1 MQPRALPLSLSKL
14 IQVAVISSTLQ
25 ITSAELDRWHSIIY
39 CNLKSTWQ
47 RPWLKSESLLHLL
60 WWTSIASCKL
70 ASRKSN
76 NNCHLCT
83 KVSIMSPFC
92 LYSNWWKGKSQD
104 YRVCFSVFENYHQV
118 HFQSF
123 TLFVYWKRKN
133 ASFIWHCYWKFV
145 LRITKQNFW
154 GPKVWKVFRGECL
167 ILHTLQSSIVHL
179 DLKIPH

>member
-1 MQPRALPLSLSKL
+1 MAHC
-14 IQVAVISSTLQ
+14 A
-25 ITSAELDRWHSIIY
+25 D
-39 CNLKSTWQ
+39 LKSTWQ

-60 WWTSIASCKL
+60 WWTSITSCKL
-70 ASRKSN
+70 ASHKSN

-83 KVSIMSPFC
+83 EVSIKSPFC

-145 LRITKQNFW
+145 LGITKQNFW
-154 GPKVWKVFRGECL
+154 GPKVLKVIWGGRMPCTPCPLKLTCQSRLENTTLGSPLCKNAGYAPLLNL
-167 ILHTLQSSIVHL
+167 IYTFS
-179 DLKIPH
+179 